1 MAERNPFDPRLI
13 ASLIAAGITAFILF
27 FVLMAYAPEMR
38 GAGRDG
44 RGHALSVSA
53 IGFHGIVE
61 LLRLTGGRE
70 RLIRDEADLD
80 TEDLV
85 VFALE
90 PRFDI
95 RMLNRKSPGPDDK
108 LKALLDR
115 RRGKA
120 TLLVLPK
127 WSVMRHPSK
136 SGWVRSSGMQE
147 SAMAEYL
154 LRSVGTVSVH
164 QGRSPVRT
172 IRGRSVMDGVDVPMP
187 RQVQAISGQGIE
199 PLLATP
205 GGRSI
210 LARHGDGPLYIL
222 ADPDLLNNQAMK
234 DPARAKA
241 ALAMLAA
248 LNATGSRQIAFD
260 LTMNG
265 FVKKPSALKLAF
277 EPPFLPLTVAI
288 FVAALLAGL
297 HGAFRFGPAADE
309 GRAIAFGKAALVEN
323 SAGLFRMAGRE
334 HRTGG
339 AYAELV
345 REEAARISGAGNLR
359 GDELDAYLDRF
370 SKPDEKPFSA
380 LAAEAGDA
388 PDRNHLV
395 SAARAL
401 FLWKKDLIQ

>member
-1 MAERNPFDPRLI
+1 MTERNPFDPRLV

-38 GAGRDG
+38 SGRDG
-44 RGHALSVSA
+44 RGHAMSVSA

-61 LLRLTGGRE
+61 MLRLTGSRE
-70 RLIRDEADLD
+70 RLIRDQADLD

-85 VFALE
+85 VVALE

-95 RMLNRKSPGPDDK
+95 RLAKEGTPAPDDR
-108 LKALLDR
+108 LASLIER

-120 TLLVLPK
+120 TLVVLPK
-127 WSVMRHPSK
+127 WSVMADPKK
-136 SGWVRSSGMQE
+136 SGWVRSSGMHE
-147 SAMAEYL
+147 PGLMEFL
-154 LRSVGTVSVH
+154 LRSVAKVKAH
-164 QGRSPVRT
+164 QGDTSSRVA
-172 IRGRSVMDGVDVPMP
+172 RGRDVMAGIDIPLP
-187 RQVQAISGQGIE
+187 SEVQAISGDGIE

-234 DPARAKA
+234 DPARARA

-248 LNATGSRQIAFD
+248 LNSTGAETVAFD
-260 LTMNG
+260 LTLNG
-265 FVKKPSALKLAF
+265 FGKKPSALKLAF
-277 EPPFLPLTVAI
+277 EPPFLALTVAI

-297 HGAFRFGPAADE
+297 HGAFRFGPAAEE
-309 GRAIAFGKAALVEN
+309 GRAIAFGKAALVAN
-323 SAGLFRMAGRE
+323 SAGLFRIAGRE

-345 REEAARISGAGNLR
+345 REEAARISGAPNLR
-359 GDELDAYLDRF
+359 GEELDAYLDRF

>member
-13 ASLIAAGITAFILF
+13 VSLIAAGITAFILF
-27 FVLMAYAPEMR
+27 FVLMAYAPEVR
-38 GAGRDG
+38 AGRDG

-53 IGFHGIVE
+53 IGFHGVVE
-61 LLRLTGGRE
+61 LLRLTGGRD
-70 RLIRDEADLD
+70 RLIRDRAELD

-85 VFALE
+85 VIALE
-90 PRFDI
+90 PKFDL
-95 RMLNRKSPGPDDK
+95 RMLKNKPGAPDDA

-115 RRGKA
+115 RQGKA

-127 WSVMRHPSK
+127 WSVMPDPDK
-136 SGWVRSSGMQE
+136 SGWVRSRGMQE
-147 SAMAEYL
+147 PEMIRYL
-154 LRSVGTVSVH
+154 LRSVGPVSVG
-164 QGRSPVRT
+164 QGKSKVRST
-172 IRGRSVMDGVDVPMP
+172 RGLDEMTGVEMPLP
-187 RQVQAISGQGIE
+187 RQVQAISGEDLE

-210 LARHGDGPLYIL
+210 LARHGEGPLYIL

-234 DPARAKA
+234 DPVRAKA

-248 LNATGSRQIAFD
+248 LNSTGAEKIAFD
-260 LTMNG
+260 LTLNG
-265 FVKKPSALKLAF
+265 FGKKPNALKLAF
-277 EPPFLPLTVAI
+277 EPPFLALTVAI

-297 HGAFRFGPAADE
+297 HGAFRFGPAAEE

-323 SAGLFRMAGRE
+323 SAGLFRIAGRE

-339 AYAELV
+339 AYAELI
-345 REEAARISGAGNLR
+345 REEAARISGAPALR
-359 GDELDAYLDRF
+359 GEELDAYLDRF

>member
-1 MAERNPFDPRLI
+1 
-13 ASLIAAGITAFILF
+13 
-27 FVLMAYAPEMR
+27 MAYAPEMR
-38 GAGRDG
+38 GGRDG

-53 IGFHGIVE
+53 IGFHGVVE
-61 LLRLTGGRE
+61 MLRLTGGRE
-70 RLIRDEADLD
+70 RLIRDQADLD

-85 VFALE
+85 VVALE
-90 PRFDI
+90 PRFDF
-95 RMLNRKSPGPDDK
+95 RLLKKDGAAPDDR
-108 LKALLDR
+108 LASLIER

-127 WSVMRHPSK
+127 WSVMPDPKK
-136 SGWVRSSGMQE
+136 SGWVRSSGMHA
-147 SAMAEYL
+147 SALSEYL
-154 LRSVGTVSVH
+154 LRSLGSLSVH
-164 QGRSPVRT
+164 QGDTELRVT
-172 IRGRSVMDGVDVPMP
+172 RGSGVMGGVDVPLP
-187 RQVQAISGQGIE
+187 SEVQAISGKGIQ

-210 LARHGDGPLYIL
+210 LARRGEGPLYIL

-234 DPARAKA
+234 DPVRAKA
-241 ALAMLAA
+241 ALNMLAA
-248 LNATGSRQIAFD
+248 LNPTESEKVAFD
-260 LTMNG
+260 LTLNG
-265 FVKKPSALKLAF
+265 FGKKPSALKLAF
-277 EPPFLPLTVAI
+277 EPPFLALTVAI

-297 HGAFRFGPAADE
+297 HGAFRFGPAAEE

-339 AYAELV
+339 AYAELI
-345 REEAARISGAGNLR
+345 REEAARVSGAPNLR
-359 GDELDAYLDRF
+359 GEELDAYLDRF
-370 SKPDEKPFSA
+370 SKPDERPFSA

>member
-13 ASLIAAGITAFILF
+13 VWLIAAGITAFILF
-27 FVLMAYAPEMR
+27 FVLMAYAPDAR
-38 GAGRDG
+38 SGRDG

-61 LLRLTGGRE
+61 LLRLTGGHD
-70 RLIRDEADLD
+70 RLIRDPNELD

-85 VFALE
+85 VVALE
-90 PRFDI
+90 QRFDL
-95 RMLNRKSPGPDDK
+95 RLLEDGPERPDDP
-108 LKALLDR
+108 LAGLLER
-115 RRGKA
+115 RRGRA

-127 WSVMRHPSK
+127 WSVVPDDKK
-136 SGWVRSSGMQE
+136 SGWVRSTGMQNRE
-147 SAMAEYL
+147 GLRHL
-154 LRSVGTVSVH
+154 LRSVGDVAIH
-164 QGRSPVRT
+164 QGDTTLRVAS
-172 IRGRSVMDGVDVPMP
+172 GRDIMGGVEMP
-187 RQVQAISGQGIE
+187 LPHRVQAISGKGVQ

-210 LARHGDGPLYIL
+210 LARYDKRPLYIL

-234 DPARAKA
+234 EPARARA
-241 ALAMLAA
+241 AVAMLAA
-248 LNATGSRQIAFD
+248 LNSTGAETVAFD
-260 LTMNG
+260 LTLNG
-265 FVKKPSALKLAF
+265 FGKKPNALKLAF

-297 HGAFRFGPAADE
+297 HGAFRFGPAAEE

-323 SAGLFRMAGRE
+323 AAGLFRIAGRE

-339 AYAELV
+339 AYAELI
-345 REEAARISGAGNLR
+345 REEAARVSGAPALR
-359 GDELDAYLDRF
+359 GEELDAYLDRF
-370 SKPDEKPFSA
+370 SAPGQKPFSA

-388 PDRNHLV
+388 ADRNHLV

-401 FLWKKDLIQ
+401 FQWKKDLIQ